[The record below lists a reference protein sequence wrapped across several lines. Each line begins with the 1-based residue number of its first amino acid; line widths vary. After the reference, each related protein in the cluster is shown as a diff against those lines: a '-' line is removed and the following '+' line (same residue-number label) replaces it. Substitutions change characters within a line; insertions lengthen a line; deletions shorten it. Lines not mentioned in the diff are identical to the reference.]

1 MVVFE
6 HSNLLD
12 VKDGIICHQVNCAN
26 VIGSGV
32 AKQIIQKWPRVK
44 DDYHDYINMFMGKED
59 LLGRVHYSLVDT
71 NLMVCNMFGQRNYGY
86 DGKRYTNYEAFAECL
101 ERIRDSQILGTVHF
115 PFGIACGLG
124 GGNWEI
130 ILNMICVILKD
141 RDVVI
146 HMRDED

>member
-6 HSNLLD
+6 HSDLLN
-12 VKDGIICHQVNCAN
+12 VEDGIICHQVNCAD
-26 VIGSGV
+26 VMGSGV
-32 AKQIIQKWPRVK
+32 AKQIIQKWPHVK
-44 DDYHDYINMFMGKED
+44 EDYHDYINTFMGKED

-86 DGKRYTNYEAFAECL
+86 DGKRYTDYEAFAKCL
-101 ERIRDSQILGTVHF
+101 ERIRDSQILGTIHF